1 MAGKMAVRVFDPDNP
16 PDTQN
21 MSGDAYV
28 SVLMRGDGPAKDR
41 RGRVPLWHPSTCTHV
56 WSICQVCAASWE
68 YDYHLML
75 ERTGGGR
82 LLAEQLGR
90 TLGAK

>member
-1 MAGKMAVRVFDPDNP
+1 MAVRVFDLDNP
-16 PDTQN
+16 PSTKG

-28 SVLMRGDGPAKDR
+28 SVLLRDDSLPAKDR
-41 RGRVPLWHPSTCTHV
+41 RGRIPLWHPATCPHI
-56 WSICQVCAASWE
+56 WSICQVCAESWE

-90 TLGAK
+90 SS